1 MVSGTQWVLYRICLM
16 NINSSYLTKYLVVV
30 EKPATVYLTLWVIL
44 ETEVDFFD

>member
-16 NINSSYLTKYLVVV
+16 NVNSSYLTKYSVVV